1 MPITCFQR
9 PCRMLNVF
17 WLFFCFFF
25 STVQKSV
32 YINVQLRKPANWRK
46 SSADLLKSWLNDY
59 QNNYRLTLLISQLIN
74 QLIFA
79 ALPNPINWK
88 CIFWYV
94 WYLTLIK
101 SQINIVFAIEMQKH
115 LNIFLII
122 FIIIVYCNW
131 DSGRRLT
138 QI

>member
-17 WLFFCFFF
+17 WLFFLFFF